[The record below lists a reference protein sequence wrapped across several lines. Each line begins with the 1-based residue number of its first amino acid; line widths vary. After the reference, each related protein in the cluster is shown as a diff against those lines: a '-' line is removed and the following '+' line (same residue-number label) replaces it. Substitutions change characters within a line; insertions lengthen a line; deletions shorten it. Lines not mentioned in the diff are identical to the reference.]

1 MTKVVGIKPGD
12 RVYVSPV
19 RSCGSCPSCL
29 KGERTQC
36 QYMTFNGYF
45 GFQENSDPL
54 RHVSAGGFCEYM
66 SAPQY
71 AIVKLPDS
79 VSFREATRLGY
90 WGTAYSALK
99 KAGSLCGTS
108 ILINGI
114 SGTLGIGAT
123 LIALA
128 RGATRIFGTGRNSDL
143 LTRVKALAPER
154 IEVFS
159 TDDGSIADW
168 VRSRTGGIGCDLM
181 LDTLGAVASHG
192 VRRGGRIINIGGT
205 AGKLPIDL
213 KWLMDEQMTLIGSV
227 WFTTAEGYELVR
239 RRKAYHSAGWRLSW
253 QNEDTAE
260 ITVAPISVGGE
271 AAAPPALRFVHVNH
285 DPAHRGTRPRFK
297 RAGPGFRGGGCRR
310 HQTAGGSH
318 ARAQGHRVVRPAAR
332 GTSRLHRGVEGPSRA
347 GHPLTIRM
355 TRIAPSP
362 PLECD
367 HPDVG
372 DGGDCR
378 RLRGGAFRP
387 LAACRTPDECRDR
400 RPD

>member
-1 MTKVVGIKPGD
+1 MTQMMRAARMHEIGKPMQLDEIPRPVAESTDVVVEVKACGMVPNLGNVLANWTTWYPHMPLPKLPAIFGLDPAGVVTEVGSKVVGIKPGD

-19 RSCGSCPSCL
+19 RSCGTCSSCL
-29 KGERTQC
+29 KGERTKC

-45 GFQENSDPL
+45 GFQENSRILYEMYPQ
-54 RHVSAGGFCEYM
+54 GGFCEYM

-128 RGATRIFGTGRNSDL
+128 RGATRIFGTGRNNDL
-143 LTRVKALAPER
+143 LMRVKALAPER

-159 TDDGSIADW
+159 TADGSIADW

-181 LDTLGAVASHG
+181 LDTLGAVASLEVFDDAMHG

-227 WFTTAEGYELVR
+227 WFTTAEGYELVAMMGAR
-239 RRKAYHSAGWRLSW
+239 IVDPAILEH
-253 QNEDTAE
+253 
-260 ITVAPISVGGE
+260 E
-271 AAAPPALRFVHVNH
+271 AARLDDVN
-285 DPAHRGTRPRFK
+285 AAISGIGSRNG
-297 RAGPGFRGGGCRR
+297 GF
-310 HQTAGGSH
+310 SNYLIE
-318 ARAQGHRVVRPAAR
+318 P
-332 GTSRLHRGVEGPSRA
+332 
-347 GHPLTIRM
+347 
-355 TRIAPSP
+355 
-362 PLECD
+362 
-367 HPDVG
+367 
-372 DGGDCR
+372 
-378 RLRGGAFRP
+378 
-387 LAACRTPDECRDR
+387 
-400 RPD
+400 